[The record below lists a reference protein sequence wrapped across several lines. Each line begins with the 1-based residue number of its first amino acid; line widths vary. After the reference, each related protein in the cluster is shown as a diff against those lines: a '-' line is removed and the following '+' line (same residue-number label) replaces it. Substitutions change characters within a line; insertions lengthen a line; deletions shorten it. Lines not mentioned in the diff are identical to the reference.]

1 MKSKSK
7 MFRFRKHS
15 KIILSEIPEEWDICK
30 LQCLSIP
37 ITKGTTPTTENESFV
52 EVGIPFIKI
61 EAIDK
66 TGQIIEEKLSYISK
80 KTHSKLKRSQIK
92 EGDLLFSIAGTLGQI
107 CNVPKKYSPANTNQA
122 LSIIRLKKD
131 DISKEFL
138 LQYLQSFL
146 TKRQILIEK
155 TVLAQPNL
163 SLEQVSNLQ
172 ILKPRYSEQIKI
184 VSILSNVDSIIFK
197 NNEILKKT
205 ELLKKGLMQK
215 LFHEGI
221 GNNEFKKIDWYLRK
235 KIKIPKT
242 WDVKT
247 GEKLF
252 KLYGGKAPSKIKFS
266 DDGEIQYVKV
276 DDMNSQENQKIIKNS
291 KLKFKKND
299 NERIPIFAKNSILFP
314 KRGVAIFTNKVR
326 MLENESNV
334 DTNVM
339 VLVCKDNTDPW
350 FMYYYLLYIELFKL
364 MENAGI
370 PQLNNKDFYPRKFL
384 CPEIDEQK
392 KIASILFNIDNTI
405 LNLKSKSFSIDI
417 LKKGLMQKLLT
428 GTTRVKV

>member
-1 MKSKSK
+1 